1 MASGTVRRFDEEG
14 GYGYVAPDGGGGDL
28 FVHHTAIRGA
38 GVRRLEPGERVSYAL
53 ARTKHG
59 AEVARNVRKLG

>member
-14 GYGYVAPDGGGGDL
+14 GYGYVAPDGGGEDL

-38 GVRRLEPGERVSYAL
+38 GVRRLEPGERVSYVPE
-53 ARTKHG
+53 RTKRG
-59 AEVARNVRKLG
+59 GKVARHVRKLG